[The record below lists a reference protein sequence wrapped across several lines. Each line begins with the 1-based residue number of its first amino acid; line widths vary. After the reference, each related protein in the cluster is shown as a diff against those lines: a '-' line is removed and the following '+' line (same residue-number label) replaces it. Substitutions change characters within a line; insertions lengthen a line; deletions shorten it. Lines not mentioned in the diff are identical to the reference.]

1 MEDQVEA
8 VEVLH
13 NAGAEDLHFR
23 YIGTAKSRQFIVN
36 VQFASAGDR
45 TGEIISPGEC
55 DFMITKI
62 LGLVIDRLSALPN
75 PGLH

>member
-13 NAGAEDLHFR
+13 NAGAEELHFR
-23 YIGTAKSRQFIVN
+23 YIGIAKGRQFIVS
-36 VQFASAGDR
+36 VQFASADER
-45 TGEIISPGEC
+45 TGEIMGPVEH

-62 LGLVIDRLSALPN
+62 LGLVTNRLGMDPN